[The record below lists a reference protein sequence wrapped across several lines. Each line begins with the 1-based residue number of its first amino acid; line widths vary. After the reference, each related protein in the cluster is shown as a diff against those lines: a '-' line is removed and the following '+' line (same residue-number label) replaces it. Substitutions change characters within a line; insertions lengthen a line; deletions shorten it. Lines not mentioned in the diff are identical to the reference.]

1 MFLPSEQYIHWAL
14 LHVSGCKEAARFNK
28 ELNRHIRIAQDATIL
43 GHKNYT
49 RVDPTLPPLR
59 TTPLLRRTYTQK
71 QILSGITGRITFNS
85 HFKQEY
91 NFFGCKAA
99 RNGNLHVVW
108 TSDKFAYLIT
118 HSHFLATRDSVNA
131 WFSCLLYG
139 LQAQENYPGYNFY
152 EEISNVILAVLYDAG
167 IYKDNI
173 YDILK
178 AWQPLVIGTL
188 LKYMEA
194 SPDFL
199 DSLRP
204 SLIQYPDSA
213 LIKLATR
220 PLTNTIDCHV
230 ALELTGMTK
239 SFGHPEI
246 DMDASIAA
254 WVEKGTVRKEGL
266 EEVGEMAR
274 CAFILEFSRNFFKQ
288 RRRWPN
294 LILTPQTDPRIRE
307 CYLGGFWGET
317 PAEPWTLEMF
327 SHVKFDR
334 TLAFDYQVYTA
345 DLLADK
351 AIIPSLSQWFLM
363 ITIDKPIAPCMASS
377 PRRHLGPAIMSSS
390 TTCSKK
396 KSM

>member
-1 MFLPSEQYIHWAL
+1 M
-14 LHVSGCKEAARFNK
+14 
-28 ELNRHIRIAQDATIL
+28 
-43 GHKNYT
+43 
-49 RVDPTLPPLR
+49 
-59 TTPLLRRTYTQK
+59 
-71 QILSGITGRITFNS
+71 
-85 HFKQEY
+85 
-91 NFFGCKAA
+91 
-99 RNGNLHVVW
+99 
-108 TSDKFAYLIT
+108 
-118 HSHFLATRDSVNA
+118 
-131 WFSCLLYG
+131 
-139 LQAQENYPGYNFY
+139 
-152 EEISNVILAVLYDAG
+152 
-167 IYKDNI
+167 
-173 YDILK
+173 K

-199 DSLRP
+199 NALMP
-204 SLIQYPDSA
+204 SLAQYPDSA

-294 LILTPQTDPRIRE
+294 LVLTPQTDPRVRE
-307 CYLGGFWGET
+307 CYLWGFWGET
-317 PAEPWTLEMF
+317 PAGPWTLEMF
-327 SHVKFDR
+327 SHVKFDK

-351 AIIPSLSQWFLM
+351 AIIPSLSQWPHEYDRQAHRTMHGFFPSAPPRTSNNVIINYLQQEEVNVKK
-363 ITIDKPIAPCMASS
+363 IIDIIAEGNIPGDWRVCV
-377 PRRHLGPAIMSSS
+377 
-390 TTCSKK
+390 
-396 KSM
+396 